1 MLFIP
6 FIHIYCSTDGG
17 DFLGKRTTIK
27 YALKETD
34 FLLYLTCILTSAFG
48 VLMVYSATR
57 NEAVKSG
64 DLISRECL
72 IMILAAGLGILACFF
87 ISFLDYDAIV
97 GLWPFAGGICLL
109 LLFSLFIWGDGPS
122 DREDAICWLPI
133 IKTDS
138 FTVNFQPSE
147 LAKIGFLITF
157 TAHIN
162 AVKNDLNSV
171 KNILLLTLH
180 AIIPI
185 GLIIITDDL
194 GSAIVFAFIFVGM
207 MFVAGVKLRY
217 FAVAIG
223 MCVAFAPL
231 LWVKF
236 LAPFH
241 KRRILAIYYPSALSE
256 DVYKAVIY
264 QQQRGVNAIG
274 SGQLF
279 GDGLFNGTYTQSPRG
294 VPVNESDMVFTVVG
308 EELGFVGCIALLV
321 VLAFIII
328 KIVSV
333 GKMSRN
339 LTGSLLCFGTAFM
352 IGAQVIINIGM
363 CLMLLP
369 SIGITLPFISA
380 GGSSNLCIYFAIG
393 IVMSVYRFN
402 CNRDPVN
409 FRLTHISTPF
419 AET

>member
-1 MLFIP
+1 M
-6 FIHIYCSTDGG
+6 
-17 DFLGKRTTIK
+17 GKKTTIK

-34 FLLYLTCILTSAFG
+34 LLLYLTCILTTLFG
-48 VLMVYSATR
+48 GLMVYSATR
-57 NEAVKSG
+57 NDAIADG
-64 DLISRECL
+64 DFISRECL
-72 IMILAAGLGILACFF
+72 IMLLAAGVGILICLF

-97 GLWPFAGGICLL
+97 GLWPFIGAVCVLL
-109 LLFSLFIWGDGPS
+109 LLSLFIWGEGTD
-122 DREDAICWLPI
+122 DRPEAICWIPI

-138 FTVNFQPSE
+138 FSVKFQPSE
-147 LAKIGFLITF
+147 LVKIGFIITF
-157 TAHIN
+157 TAHIE
-162 AVKNDLNSV
+162 AVKDDINSV
-171 KNILLLTLH
+171 KNVLLLTLH
-180 AIIPI
+180 ALVPI
-185 GLIIITDDL
+185 ALIIITDDL
-194 GSAIVFAFIFVGM
+194 GSAIVFMLMFVGM

-217 FAVAIG
+217 FAVALGLGIS
-223 MCVAFAPL
+223 MMPL

-241 KRRILAIYYPSALSE
+241 KRRILAIYYPDALSA
-256 DVYKAVIY
+256 DVYRDVVY
-264 QQQRGVNAIG
+264 QQQRGLNAIG
-274 SGQLF
+274 SGQF
-279 GDGLFNGTYTQSPRG
+279 WGDGLFEGTYTQSALG

-308 EELGFVGCIALLV
+308 EELGFIGCIALLA
-321 VLAFIII
+321 VLAFIVVR
-328 KIVSV
+328 IVSV

-393 IVMSVYRFN
+393 VVMSVYRFN
-402 CNRDPVN
+402 RSRAPVN

-419 AET
+419 SET

>member
-1 MLFIP
+1 
-6 FIHIYCSTDGG
+6 
-17 DFLGKRTTIK
+17 
-27 YALKETD
+27 
-34 FLLYLTCILTSAFG
+34 
-48 VLMVYSATR
+48 MVYSATR
-57 NEAVKSG
+57 NDAISEG
-64 DLISRECL
+64 NFISRECM
-72 IMILAAGLGILACFF
+72 IMLLAAGVGILICLF

-97 GLWPFAGGICLL
+97 GLWPFVGAVCVLL
-109 LLFSLFIWGDGPS
+109 LLSLFIWGEGTD
-122 DREDAICWLPI
+122 DRPEAICWIPI

-138 FTVNFQPSE
+138 FSVKFQPSE
-147 LAKIGFLITF
+147 LVKIGFIITF
-157 TAHIN
+157 TAHIE
-162 AVKNDLNSV
+162 AVKDDINSI
-171 KNILLLTLH
+171 KNVLLLTLH
-180 AIIPI
+180 ALVPI
-185 GLIIITDDL
+185 VLIITTDDL
-194 GSAIVFAFIFVGM
+194 GSAIVFMLMFVGM

-217 FAVAIG
+217 FAVALGLGIS
-223 MCVAFAPL
+223 MMPL

-236 LAPFH
+236 LASFH
-241 KRRILAIYYPSALSE
+241 KRRILAIYYPDALSA
-256 DVYKAVIY
+256 DVYRDVVY
-264 QQQRGVNAIG
+264 QQQRGLNAIG
-274 SGQLF
+274 SGQF
-279 GDGLFNGTYTQSPRG
+279 WGDGLFKGTYTQSALG

-308 EELGFVGCIALLV
+308 EELGFIGCTALLA
-321 VLAFIII
+321 VLAFIVVR
-328 KIVSV
+328 IVSV

-402 CNRDPVN
+402 KSRAPVN